1 MPDQNIVN
9 YTNVNNAQS
18 ATLPV
23 ELREAVANGVLQ
35 AIGRDG
41 RIRQSRFKRVYI
53 DTINKGL
60 RSNREI
66 VLVNRSLFADPQWN
80 SSNTTAYVDK
90 YGVPYRKDGSISVVI
105 AQSYEKFTFTE
116 GAKTR
121 NTFST
126 RTATSFGA
134 EVDTQLLRIV
144 IHPSITVTVHLII

>member
-60 RSNREI
+60 RFNH
-66 VLVNRSLFADPQWN
+66 V
-80 SSNTTAYVDK
+80 
-90 YGVPYRKDGSISVVI
+90 
-105 AQSYEKFTFTE
+105 
-116 GAKTR
+116 
-121 NTFST
+121 
-126 RTATSFGA
+126 
-134 EVDTQLLRIV
+134 
-144 IHPSITVTVHLII
+144 TVTVTLR